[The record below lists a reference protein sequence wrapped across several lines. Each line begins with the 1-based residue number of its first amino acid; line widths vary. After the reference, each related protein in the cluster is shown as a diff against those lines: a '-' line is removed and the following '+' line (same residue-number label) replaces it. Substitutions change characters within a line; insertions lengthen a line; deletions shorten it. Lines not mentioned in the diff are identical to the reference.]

1 MHDANWSPDGRK
13 VLFAESPGRGFTTRK
28 RDLRIV
34 DLETRQVSIV
44 SGSDGM
50 WSPRWSPRWS
60 PDGRYIAAMRGTT
73 ADMSLFEFA
82 TRQWR
87 TLPCDGDVNFPSFSR
102 DSRFLYFLRWGRVQ
116 GVFRVPVAGGKVER
130 VVNMTD
136 WHLTGFFG
144 YSMSLDPTDA
154 PLVLRD
160 TGSDDI
166 YALSL
171 EEK

>member
-1 MHDANWSPDGRK
+1 MG
-13 VLFAESPGRGFTTRK
+13 
-28 RDLRIV
+28 DLRIV
-34 DLETRQVSIV
+34 DLETRQLSIV

-50 WSPRWSPRWS
+50 WSPRWSP
-60 PDGRYIAAMRGTT
+60 DGRYIAALGGVTG
-73 ADMSLFEFA
+73 DLYVFEFA

-87 TLPCDGDVNFPSFSR
+87 ALHCDGVVNFPNFSR
-102 DSRFLYFLRWGRVQ
+102 DGRFLYFLRFGRNQ

-136 WHLTGFFG
+136 WHLTGSLGF
-144 YSMSLDPTDA
+144 SMSLDPTDA

-166 YALSL
+166 YALTL
-171 EEK
+171 DEK